1 MDKLKLKEQSEQ
13 LFKFHVEISGVYN
26 EYAKSCGL
34 TYAGLKVLAIIIEVD
49 ECTQKTITQYTYL
62 PKQTVNAIIKS
73 LIKQNIVAPLIESDK
88 DKRNKVIKLTKEGKK
103 FALKVVEK
111 AKEIEYRALDSIGEE
126 KIKALIEAVSAF
138 RNNLKIAEEEIK

>member
-1 MDKLKLKEQSEQ
+1 MNKLKLKELSEQ

-34 TYAGLKVLAIIIEVD
+34 TYACLKVLAIIAETE

-73 LIKQNIVAPLIESDK
+73 LVKQNIVAPLVESEK
-88 DKRNKVIKLTKEGKK
+88 DKRNKVINFTKEGKN
-103 FALKVVEK
+103 FAKDVVEK
-111 AKEIEYRALDSIGEE
+111 AKEIEYRALDSLGEE
-126 KIKALIEAVSAF
+126 KTTAFIAALSTF
-138 RNNLKIAEEEIK
+138 KDNLKII

>member
-1 MDKLKLKEQSEQ
+1 MDKLKLKELSEQ

-34 TYAGLKVLAIIIEVD
+34 TYACLKVLAIILETK

-73 LIKQNIVAPLIESDK
+73 LIKQNIIEPLVESDK
-88 DKRNKVIKLTKEGKK
+88 DKRNKVIKLTSEGRKYVS
-103 FALKVVEK
+103 KVVEK
-111 AKEIEYRALDSIGEE
+111 AKEIEYRALDSLGEE
-126 KIKALIEAVSAF
+126 KTEALIKAVSIF
-138 RNNLKIAEEEIK
+138 RDNLKII

>member
-34 TYAGLKVLAIIIEVD
+34 TYASLKALAIILEVPQ
-49 ECTQKTITQYTYL
+49 CSQKTITQYTYL

-73 LIKQNIVAPLIESDK
+73 LIKQNILAPLVESEK
-88 DKRNKVIKLTKEGKK
+88 DKRNKLIKLTKEGKK
-103 FALKVVEK
+103 IAKDVIER

-126 KIKALIEAVSAF
+126 KRNTLIEAISIF
-138 RNNLKIAEEEIK
+138 RDNLKII

>member
-1 MDKLKLKEQSEQ
+1 MDKLKLKELSEQ

-34 TYAGLKVLAIIIEVD
+34 TYACLKVLAIILETK

-73 LIKQNIVAPLIESDK
+73 LIKQNMLAPLIESEK
-88 DKRNKVIKLTKEGKK
+88 DKRNKVIKFTKEGKD
-103 FALKVVEK
+103 FALKVVER
-111 AKEIEYRALDSIGEE
+111 AKEIEYRALDSLGAE
-126 KIKALIEAVSAF
+126 KAKALIAAVGTF
-138 RNNLKIAEEEIK
+138 RDNLKII